1 MRNAIHARVGTLRY
15 TDEHEIVRFIHIQF
29 YIFKE
34 NSILTI
40 LYLKN
45 DRELVPVLVTLC
57 NKLKTCFNSETNN
70 VVA

>member
-1 MRNAIHARVGTLRY
+1 MRNAIYARVGTLRY

-34 NSILTI
+34 KSVLTI

-45 DRELVPVLVTLC
+45 DRELVPVKKC
-57 NKLKTCFNSETNN
+57 FHSKTKY